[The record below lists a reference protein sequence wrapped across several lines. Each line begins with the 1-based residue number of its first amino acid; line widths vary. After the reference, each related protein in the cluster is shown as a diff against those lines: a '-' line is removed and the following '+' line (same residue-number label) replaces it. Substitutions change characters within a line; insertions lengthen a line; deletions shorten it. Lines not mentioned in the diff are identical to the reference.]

1 LQPLNPNLSTRGDLF
16 MHKSRI
22 AFWLIVLTFATIPAF
37 AADRVISNGID
48 LWFTQGDGSTFAD
61 FSKNPIP
68 AGFFCSKSEPFTG
81 RIGFRG
87 IPVATGAPGEL
98 GRTDTIVQ
106 RLDDAVFNK
115 RGVAYTRLQV
125 RSLNFESIAPIKTS
139 CGLFNATVSLDGEQP
154 ITRMRVIRENKN
166 GGRFEAPIAVNVKIS
181 FTPVG
186 RIATEPLEIRK
197 SLRFPPLPNQHW
209 ASRPAPGGLQVNGF
223 VLVDTD
229 GDRAP
234 DTYLPGT
241 SNFAVGQ
248 AVNRTALPKLILN
261 CHESDDCSHC
271 VR

>member
-1 LQPLNPNLSTRGDLF
+1 
-16 MHKSRI
+16 MHKSRMTI
-22 AFWLIVLTFATIPAF
+22 FLMVFALTAIPAF

-48 LWFTQGDGSTFAD
+48 LWYTRGDGSTFAD
-61 FSKNPIP
+61 FSENPIP

-81 RIGFRG
+81 RIAFRG
-87 IPVATGAPGEL
+87 TPVATGAPGEL

-115 RGVAYTRLQV
+115 KGVAYTRLQV
-125 RSLNFESIAPIKTS
+125 RSLNFETIAPVKTS
-139 CGLFNATVSLDGEQP
+139 CGLFKATVSLDGEQP
-154 ITRMRVIRENKN
+154 ITRMRIIRENKK

-181 FTPVG
+181 FAPVG

-197 SLRFPPLPNQHW
+197 SLRFPPLPNQRW

-229 GDRAP
+229 GDHAP

-248 AVNRTALPKLILN
+248 AVNRAKLCVN
-261 CHESDDCSHC
+261 CEYCHRSGDCSHC
-271 VR
+271 VQ